1 MIKVK
6 LFSKIKSRGKF
17 MSLIM
22 QNKKKN
28 DSDKRKQ
35 LYTWV
40 GCGLVIVLTL
50 VAVVPNLGSD
60 NKPDYSK
67 FSNSK
72 MADLAALPFGTDAEA
87 GNFLMNNPEYQEA
100 SNADLLGSL
109 FSSDDRKARQAAD
122 KANGNPPPPDPEYKA
137 IADQN
142 KLIEKNKKVAENR
155 IEKRKKSNKEYAEA
169 KNRVNA
175 RQTQGGKTLQGGSR
189 LGGGSASSGV
199 TGSIWAYQ
207 GKNISGQ
214 SMPSAHTATAQD
226 YASAKKYGRNV
237 GVYQAGIES
246 AKGANAKD
254 GDAAAAGA
262 IDAFQGGVTDD
273 ELKKDAE
280 ETGLDELPEGV
291 SADLRDDLARDL
303 SDDVNDYNNNGDND
317 NKKDN
322 NNEYSI
328 NENCIDNRGNPVW
341 KCFGMKALN
350 EALSMGFGYITW
362 GAQGGWKEQKF
373 KKEYY
378 EWCKG
383 NMAQCNPN
391 RGSGGSYGGR
401 GTNGQ
406 IKINNPFQYKGGWWN
421 N

>member
-1 MIKVK
+1 
-6 LFSKIKSRGKF
+6 
-17 MSLIM
+17 MSLIIR
-22 QNKKKN
+22 NKKK
-28 DSDKRKQ
+28 DDGDKRKQ

-40 GCGLVIVLTL
+40 GCGLVMVLTL

-67 FSNSK
+67 FSNSR

-87 GNFLMNNPEYQEA
+87 GNFLRNNPEYQDA

-122 KANGNPPPPDPEYKA
+122 KEKGTPPPPDPEYKA

-142 KLIEKNKKVAENR
+142 KLVEKHKKVAEKR
-155 IEKRKKSNKEYAEA
+155 VEKRKKANKEYADA
-169 KNRVNA
+169 KKKVNA
-175 RQTQGGKTLQGGSR
+175 RQARGGKTLQAGKGGS
-189 LGGGSASSGV
+189 GGGASSGV
-199 TGSIWAYQ
+199 TGSIWSYQ
-207 GKNISGQ
+207 GKNINGSG
-214 SMPSAHTATAQD
+214 MPSAHTATAQD

-254 GDAAAAGA
+254 GDTAAAGA
-262 IDAFQGGVTDD
+262 MDAFQKGLTGE
-273 ELKKDAE
+273 ELAKDAE
-280 ETGLDELPEGV
+280 EAGLDELPEGV
-291 SADLRDDLARDL
+291 SADLRDELAHDL
-303 SDDVNDYNNNGDND
+303 SDDVDDYNDNGDDDGN
-317 NKKDN
+317 KDN

-328 NENCIDNRGNPVW
+328 NENCIDNKGNPVW

-362 GAQGGWKEQKF
+362 GIQGGFREQKF
-373 KKEYY
+373 KKQRND
-378 EWCKG
+378 WCVK
-383 NMAQCNPN
+383 NNYASSVC
-391 RGSGGSYGGR
+391 GGSYGGR

-406 IKINNPFQYKGGWWN
+406 IKINNPFLYNGGWWN
-421 N
+421 NK